1 MSSTATHR
9 KQHGQTIMVGVRIT
23 LALNHYNLVLLCCQ
37 VLDSYF
43 EIVGRSNCV
52 GESVGHLLAWCAGL
66 VQHGTAWNSMG
77 ILTCFTLV
85 AQLLPFIKKSG
96 FFPSAAMQ
104 RQCSLRAQLSTPKRG
119 ACRSFLALGDTT
131 CRLGFKLKVGHA
143 QWDHPGR
150 LVLWLAKRR

>member
-85 AQLLPFIKKSG
+85 AQLLQFIKKSV
-96 FFPSAAMQ
+96 FFSVSCNAAPTLSESSNVNSKAWSLQ
-104 RQCSLRAQLSTPKRG
+104 VVSSLGPYYLSLRLQAQSRSCTVG
-119 ACRSFLALGDTT
+119 SSWAACALTGQ
-131 CRLGFKLKVGHA
+131 A
-143 QWDHPGR
+143 
-150 LVLWLAKRR
+150 

>member
-66 VQHGTAWNSMG
+66 VQHGTAWGSW
-77 ILTCFTLV
+77 L
-85 AQLLPFIKKSG
+85 ASLLSRNCSHSLKNQA
-96 FFPSAAMQ
+96 FFLSAAMQ

-119 ACRSFLALGDTT
+119 SLQVVSSLGRYYLSLRLQAQSRSCTVGSSWAACALTGQ
-131 CRLGFKLKVGHA
+131 A
-143 QWDHPGR
+143 
-150 LVLWLAKRR
+150 